1 MFAKFSFSIQLH
13 VVIIVF
19 IKITLLVKKVLNN

>member
-19 IKITLLVKKVLNN
+19 IKITLLVKKSSQ